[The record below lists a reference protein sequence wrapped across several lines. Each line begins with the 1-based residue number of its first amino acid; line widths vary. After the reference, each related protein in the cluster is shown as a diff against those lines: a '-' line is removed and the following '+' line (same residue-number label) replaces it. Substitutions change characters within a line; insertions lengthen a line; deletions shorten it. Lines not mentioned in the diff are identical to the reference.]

1 MTDEYDVAGVLPDS
15 ALGALEPGTNVVIV
29 GPSMSGK
36 REVALELLAAGYEI
50 DDGILCITTERASR
64 LFEALERHLPTLD
77 RRDVG
82 VVDCSGRSTRSAI
95 EAMTE
100 SVSSPGDLTGIS
112 IGTAKLYE
120 QFADRG
126 VSDIRYG
133 LISIS
138 TLLQHL
144 GYEKVFKFLYVYSN
158 RIGETDG
165 LGIYTLDDDTH
176 DPTTVNTIRGQ
187 FDGAI
192 ELRLTDAGDRAVRV
206 RGFGSKP
213 TAWTPL
219 E

>member
-1 MTDEYDVAGVLPDS
+1 MTDGYDVSDVLPD
-15 ALGALEPGTNVVIV
+15 GAPDRLEAGTNVVIV
-29 GPSMSGK
+29 GPTMSGK
-36 REVALELLAAGYEI
+36 QEVAIRLLAAGYRVEE
-50 DDGILCITTERASR
+50 GILCITTERTSR
-64 LFEALERHLPTLD
+64 LFGALERHVEALD
-77 RRDVG
+77 RRAVG
-82 VVDCSGRSTRSAI
+82 VVDCAGKSGRSAI

-126 VSDIRYG
+126 VSNIRYG
-133 LISIS
+133 LISVS

-144 GYEKVFKFLYVYSN
+144 QYEKVFQFLYVYGN

-165 LGIYTLDDDTH
+165 LGIYTLGDDAH
-176 DPTTVNTIRGQ
+176 EPRVLNTIRGQ

-192 ELRLTDAGDRAVRV
+192 EIRLDDDGDREWRV
-206 RGFGSKP
+206 RGFGSGP
-213 TAWTPL
+213 TAWASL